1 MCIRDRLTK
10 NGFVKHPQRRRKT
23 LMKTLRKGSEFK
35 RVKNKTQD
43 DYASIKRHLAE
54 GWKYCDKAT
63 WKREVRDK
71 K

>member
-1 MCIRDRLTK
+1 
-10 NGFVKHPQRRRKT
+10 
-23 LMKTLRKGSEFK
+23 MKTLRKGNEFK

-43 DYASIKRHLAE
+43 DHASIKRHLGE

>member
-1 MCIRDRLTK
+1 
-10 NGFVKHPQRRRKT
+10 
-23 LMKTLRKGSEFK
+23 MKTLRKGNEFK

-43 DYASIKRHLAE
+43 DHASIKRLLSE